1 MSNLFNNF
9 NVISPHYIVNINECV
24 LEIPCKITVRDLKK
38 EELKK
43 NEEMKQMILEKI
55 LKCKERRRR
64 RKQLKKEN
72 NFYNYHK

>member
-9 NVISPHYIVNINECV
+9 NVISPPYIVNINECV

-43 NEEMKQMILEKI
+43 NEEMKQKILEKI
-55 LKCKERRRR
+55 LKCKERRRI
-64 RKQLKKEN
+64 RKQLKKQL
-72 NFYNYHK
+72 

>member
-9 NVISPHYIVNINECV
+9 NVISPPYIVNINECV

-43 NEEMKQMILEKI
+43 NEEMKQKILEKI

-64 RKQLKKEN
+64 RKQSKIN
-72 NFYNYHK
+72 I